1 MGNRLGIQL
10 SSDDEDALAGSDN
23 EFGSNVINFTIN
35 AMDME
40 LRTPCYHSNDMPKIR
55 SKPDLDKFQATDIY
69 KEIRACS
76 GLASLHPD
84 NRWNLVRALQQRE
97 NGLASPRSA
106 SFSTNQQRYISNL
119 YIPNKKSTRLMSLDS
134 KVFVTKFN
142 RSGSKLL
149 TACQDGFVR
158 IYDGAKGTY
167 HLLNR
172 IRARDVEWSIIDAD
186 FSPNG
191 QHFAY
196 STWSR
201 SCRWPVAIPKLCI
214 NPCFLSVFVMPVNG
228 GEDDCQWI
236 DVHGLPNHRLAI
248 FALRYSPTGDKII
261 GASNNAMVIVTDIRT
276 RSTQILRTH
285 RMPGTDVNS
294 VCFLHDKDPNVIIAG
309 CDDGLLKVFDLRT
322 TFRSREFSKS
332 VASFIGHYDGV
343 TYIDSR
349 NDGYHVLS
357 NSKDQSIKIWDMRK
371 PGNLRNRSRARQQQ
385 LDLTMW
391 DYRWNRVPREF
402 YNPHKPLDGDTSI
415 MTYRG
420 HRVTKTL
427 LRAKFSPLEQTGQ
440 RYIYTGC
447 ATGRI
452 IIYDVLTGKIK
463 EAIEGHRNVIRDL
476 DWHPERA
483 EIVSGSWDTHVHLNN
498 FSRSNANRS
507 MKRAHSSDPDKR
519 PLRRSRRL
527 ANRNMTP
534 D

>member
-1 MGNRLGIQL
+1 MGNQLGIQMN
-10 SSDDEDALAGSDN
+10 SDDDEDFDSSENDLG
-23 EFGSNVINFTIN
+23 FNVINFTVN
-35 AMDME
+35 SLDME
-40 LRTPCYHSNDMPKIR
+40 VRTDYCNNDLPIIR
-55 SKPDLDKFQATDIY
+55 SKPDLVKFQNTDMY
-69 KEIRACS
+69 KEIRASS
-76 GLASLHPD
+76 GLVSNPD
-84 NRWNLVRALQQRE
+84 NRWNLVQALQQRE
-97 NGLASPRSA
+97 NGIASPHSA
-106 SFSTNQQRYISNL
+106 SFSKNQQRYISNL

-142 RSGSKLL
+142 PTGSKLL
-149 TACQDGFVR
+149 VACQDGFVR

-201 SCRWPVAIPKLCI
+201 SFFI
-214 NPCFLSVFVMPVNG
+214 MPVNG

-236 DVHGLPNHRLAI
+236 DVNGLPNHRLAI
-248 FALRYSPTGDKII
+248 FSLRYSPTGDKII
-261 GASNNAMVIVTDIRT
+261 GGSNNATVIVTDIHTRT
-276 RSTQILRTH
+276 TQILRTH
-285 RMPGTDVNS
+285 RMPGNDVNS

-309 CDDGLLKVFDLRT
+309 CDDGLLKVYDLRT
-322 TFRSREFSKS
+322 SFRSRELSKT

-357 NSKDQSIKIWDMRK
+357 NSKDQSIKIWDMRQ
-371 PGNLRNRSRARQQQ
+371 PSNMRNRSRSRQQQ
-385 LDLTMW
+385 LDLHMW
-391 DYRWNRVPREF
+391 DYRWNRVPRQF
-402 YNPHKPLDGDTSI
+402 YNPNKELDGDTSI

-427 LRAKFSPLEQTGQ
+427 LRAKFSPMAQTGQ
-440 RYIYTGC
+440 RFIYTGC

-476 DWHPERA
+476 DWHPDRS

-498 FSRSNANRS
+498 FSRSNANRPV
-507 MKRAHSSDPDKR
+507 KRANSSEQDKR

-527 ANRNMTP
+527 ANRNVTP

>member
-1 MGNRLGIQL
+1 MGNQLGLNI
-10 SSDDEDALAGSDN
+10 SSDDDDAYPSDS
-23 EFGSNVINFTIN
+23 ELGFNVINFTVN

-40 LRTPCYHSNDMPKIR
+40 LRSPCYHSNELPVIR
-55 SKPDLDKFQATDIY
+55 NTPNLEKFQGTDMY
-69 KEIRACS
+69 REIRASS
-76 GLASLHPD
+76 GMVITPTD
-84 NRWNLVRALQQRE
+84 KRWNLLRALQQRE

-106 SFSTNQQRYISNL
+106 SFSENQKRYISNL
-119 YIPNKKSTRLMSLDS
+119 YIPNRMSQRLMSLDS

-149 TACQDGFVR
+149 TACQDGYVR

-186 FSPNG
+186 FSPDG

-201 SCRWPVAIPKLCI
+201 SFFI
-214 NPCFLSVFVMPVNG
+214 MPLNG
-228 GEDDCQWI
+228 SEDDCQWI
-236 DVHGLPNHRLAI
+236 DVNGLPNHRLAI
-248 FALRYSPTGDKII
+248 YSLRYSPTGDKII
-261 GASNNAMVIVTDIRT
+261 GASNNAMVIVNDIRT

-285 RMPGTDVNS
+285 RVPGTDVNS
-294 VCFLHDKDPNVIIAG
+294 VAFLHDKDPNVIIAG
-309 CDDGLLKVFDLRT
+309 CDDGLLKVYDLRT
-322 TFRSREFSKS
+322 SFRPLAKAVSC
-332 VASFIGHYDGV
+332 FIGHYDGV

-357 NSKDQSIKIWDMRK
+357 NSKDQSIKIWDMRQ
-371 PGNLRNRSRARQQQ
+371 PGNVRHLSRARQQQ

-402 YNPHKPLDGDTSI
+402 YNPHRALDGDTSI

-476 DWHPERA
+476 DWHPERS
-483 EIVSGSWDTHVHLNN
+483 EIVSGSWDTHVNLNN
-498 FSRSNANRS
+498 FNRGTANRP
-507 MKRAHSSDPDKR
+507 MKRARSSDPDKR

-527 ANRNMTP
+527 ANRNVTP